1 MSRPSPFPHDVAMGV
16 YTLVGQL
23 SVRWSLLEFAMD
35 VVVAT
40 LYHRVGGKNVSR
52 KIPLDLGGKIA
63 FIRRCL
69 DQLPALSKYQCQG
82 VPLLDAVSALRTVRH
97 DIVHGY
103 FSAYS
108 DDRKAFTF
116 VRLSLERGKTQHV
129 VHEQI
134 YTAEELLRVGHDVG
148 EISSKFSKFAERLL
162 MQFDPDGAA
171 GAILHDRLA

>member
-1 MSRPSPFPHDVAMGV
+1 MGV

-40 LYHRVGGKNVSR
+40 LCHRLAGKNLVR
-52 KIPLDLGGKIA
+52 KIPLDLSGKIT
-63 FIRRCL
+63 FIRSCL
-69 DQLPALSKYQCQG
+69 DQVPALSSY
-82 VPLLDAVSALRTVRH
+82 LLDGVRLLDEVSTLRNVRH
-97 DIVHGY
+97 GIVHGY

-116 VRLSLERGKTQHV
+116 VRLSLERGKTHHV

-134 YTAEELLRVGHDVG
+134 YTAEQLLQVGYDVG
-148 EISSKFSKFAERLL
+148 QVSAQFSKFAERLL
-162 MQFDPDGAA
+162 VEFDPDGAA
-171 GAILHDRLA
+171 GPILHSSRV